1 MKLLEKTLNK
11 IIEIDNELENYKEK
25 KNEEIFEL
33 KKNYKKI
40 ILKMQ
45 KEKDTQMKI
54 ISKKIIEEKILEAK
68 VYIEEIEKNKKFEI
82 DELREK
88 YDNCKE
94 ILLKEILSL
103 ILKE

>member
-82 DELREK
+82 DELRKK
-88 YDNCKE
+88 YENCKE